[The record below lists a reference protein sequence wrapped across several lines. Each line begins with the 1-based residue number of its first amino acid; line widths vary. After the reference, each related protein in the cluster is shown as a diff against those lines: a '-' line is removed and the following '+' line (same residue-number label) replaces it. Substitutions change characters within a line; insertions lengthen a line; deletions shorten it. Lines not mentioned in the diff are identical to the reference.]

1 MKTTLT
7 ITVCLLLAASQAW
20 AAQADKK
27 GGKAAA
33 PKKAAAVEE
42 GDKTTASEE
51 PEGDSEETG
60 EGEVESPL
68 DENEPADPKSSKKSG
83 GKNST
88 ELDESSEAELI
99 AKNSYMQGY
108 AVGKHFHER
117 GVDLNEAL
125 FIKGLRAAIAGKD
138 PQMTPEE
145 MATWRMALEKLMVE
159 RLGAKNKAEGEK
171 FLAKNKK
178 REGVKTLKSG
188 LQYEVL
194 KSGKGGKSPKKTDT
208 VTTNYE
214 GKLLDDQVF
223 DSSYARRQPTSFR
236 VDQVI
241 PAWTEALQLMKVG
254 DKWRLFVPADLAYGD
269 KGIQDPT
276 GREVIPPAS
285 TLVFDVELLGIN
297 ERGQRAIGE

>member
-7 ITVCLLLAASQAW
+7 ITICLLLAASQAL
-20 AAQADKK
+20 AAQGKK
-27 GGKAAA
+27 AATAPREKAAA
-33 PKKAAAVEE
+33 ADDGPE
-42 GDKTTASEE
+42 TTADDERQAKGE
-51 PEGDSEETG
+51 KAGDNDA
-60 EGEVESPL
+60 ESPI
-68 DENEPADPKSSKKSG
+68 DEDEPADSKSSKKAG
-83 GKNST
+83 GKDLIK
-88 ELDESSEAELI
+88 LDESGESELI
-99 AKNSYMQGY
+99 EKASYMQGY

-138 PQMTPEE
+138 PQMTNEE
-145 MATWRMALEKLMVE
+145 MATLRMAIEKLMSE
-159 RLGAKNKAEGEK
+159 RLGARNKQEGEK

-178 REGVKTLKSG
+178 REGVKALKSG

-194 KSGKGGKSPKKTDT
+194 KSGKGGKSPKRTDT

-223 DSSYARRQPTSFR
+223 DSSYARRQPASFR

-241 PAWTEALQLMKVG
+241 PGWTEALQLMKVG

-269 KGIQDPT
+269 EARHDQV
-276 GREVIPPAS
+276 GREIIPPGS